1 MTKFG
6 QGDGRGGPRT
16 GAFSGRSNTGQPAD
30 QDREERISVK
40 DNRRIDP
47 KTGQVRQSA
56 EGGAA
61 GPVPADG
68 TAAAGEGG
76 VIPEG
81 STGNAPT
88 SDELAAARQEAAE
101 RTADLQ
107 RITAEYANYRKRADR
122 DKQAAATAGKA
133 AVMNEL
139 LAVLDDLD
147 RAEEHG
153 DLTGGF
159 KTVADKLTGILE
171 RLGLKHYGAP
181 GDEFDPM
188 IHDAV
193 QFATSAEV
201 DHPTVTTVLRLGYL
215 FEERVLRPAVVV
227 VTGPEHES
235 DGAGG
240 GAGDSGADDAGAGD
254 SGAGDAGAP
263 GAGDAGTDAGAGSGA
278 GAESGGSGDGEAPS
292 GDQGAAEAAAADGDA
307 AAE

>member
-1 MTKFG
+1 M
-6 QGDGRGGPRT
+6 
-16 GAFSGRSNTGQPAD
+16 
-30 QDREERISVK
+30 K

-61 GPVPADG
+61 GAVPADG

-235 DGAGG
+235 G

>member
-1 MTKFG
+1 VTKFG

-47 KTGQVRQSA
+47 RTGQVRQPA
-56 EGGAA
+56 GGGAG

-68 TAAAGEGG
+68 TAAAGEGS
-76 VIPEG
+76 VIPED
-81 STGNAPT
+81 SSGNAPT

-122 DKQAAATAGKA
+122 DKQAAAMAGKA

-240 GAGDSGADDAGAGD
+240 GAGESGADDAAAGE
-254 SGAGDAGAP
+254 P
-263 GAGDAGTDAGAGSGA
+263 GAGDAAASDSGADTAAGA
-278 GAESGGSGDGEAPS
+278 GGSGDGDAAR
-292 GDQGAAEAAAADGDA
+292 GDEGAAEAATSDGES